1 MSWYVIYTKSRCE
14 KAVADKLSLSGIE
27 VFCPL
32 LKRKKLWSDR
42 WKWVEEPLFRSYCFV
57 NVDEKD
63 RDSVF
68 SVQGVVRYVYHCGQ
82 PATIREKEMNLLKS
96 WLLQYDHDSIEAT
109 NLNANDRI
117 RIRSGALKDKEA
129 AVLESKGNFALLL
142 LEDLGL
148 QVKVDLRKNILEKI
162 LVS

>member
-63 RDSVF
+63 RESVF

-96 WLLQYDHDSIEAT
+96 WLLQYDHNSIEAT

-129 AVLESKGNFALLL
+129 EVLERKGNYALLL

>member
-63 RDSVF
+63 RESVF

-129 AVLESKGNFALLL
+129 EVLESKGNYVLLL

>member
-14 KAVADKLSLSGIE
+14 KAVAGKLSLSGIE

>member
-63 RDSVF
+63 RESVF

-82 PATIREKEMNLLKS
+82 PATIREKEMNCNM
-96 WLLQYDHDSIEAT
+96 IMT
-109 NLNANDRI
+109 
-117 RIRSGALKDKEA
+117 
-129 AVLESKGNFALLL
+129 VLR
-142 LEDLGL
+142 
-148 QVKVDLRKNILEKI
+148 QQI
-162 LVS
+162 